1 MIISGTVNFSVSAAP
16 LSDVG
21 SILRTSTSCWSKN
34 VDSPREGVVDEH
46 MCCVVIIVVKMKYI
60 FFFLFFFVL
69 YLIYKGK
76 TIFFF
81 G

>member
-1 MIISGTVNFSVSAAP
+1 MNVMIISGTVNFSVSAAP

-46 MCCVVIIVVKMKYI
+46 MCCFVIIVKMKCI
-60 FFFLFFFVL
+60 FFFSFLFG
-69 YLIYKGK
+69 I
-76 TIFFF
+76 
-81 G
+81 